1 MKAMSQSSKSPSVPV
16 NTFWLNPNVV
26 ARMQSGFKACL
37 SKPIEIREPEPEFA
51 LTVPG
56 ELTAMPD
63 VTDAKEWH

>member
-1 MKAMSQSSKSPSVPV
+1 MKAMSQSSKSSSAPV

-26 ARMQSGFKACL
+26 AKMQSGFKACL
-37 SKPIEIREPEPEFA
+37 SEPFEIREPAPEFA

-56 ELTAMPD
+56 ELTAMSD